1 MRTFPQLALPA
12 LAALLFAVP
21 ALAQGN
27 APATEQDGS
36 FNLTNRS
43 GRAIERF
50 YASPVQSRAWG
61 ENRLSGA
68 LAQGAETAVRMPARG
83 GCRTDMRIVFADGL
97 TEEKRDVNTCID
109 RDVVIGTP
117 ARSGSL
123 ERDANGRV
131 TAPQGDPSFELVNQ
145 GRAAIRELYA
155 SPATDDN
162 WGQDRLGQ
170 DVVEAGDRMF
180 IRLPEGPCSYDIR
193 VVWANGRAEERR
205 EVNLCTTSELSF
217 R

>member
-1 MRTFPQLALPA
+1 MRTFPHLALPA
-12 LAALLFAVP
+12 LAALLLAAP

-27 APATEQDGS
+27 APAAEQDGS

-61 ENRLSGA
+61 ENRLSGS
-68 LAQGAETAVRMPARG
+68 LAEGADVAVRMPARG

-117 ARSGSL
+117 ARTGSL
-123 ERDANGRV
+123 QRDASGRV
-131 TAPQGDPSFELVNQ
+131 TTPQGDPSFELVNE
-145 GRAAIRELYA
+145 GRSAIRELYA
-155 SPATDDN
+155 SPTTSDN
-162 WGQDRLGQ
+162 WGEDRLGQ

-180 IRLPEGPCSYDIR
+180 IRLPEGPCAYDIR
-193 VVWANGRAEERR
+193 VVWANSRAEERR
-205 EVNLCTTSELSF
+205 DVNLCNTSELSF